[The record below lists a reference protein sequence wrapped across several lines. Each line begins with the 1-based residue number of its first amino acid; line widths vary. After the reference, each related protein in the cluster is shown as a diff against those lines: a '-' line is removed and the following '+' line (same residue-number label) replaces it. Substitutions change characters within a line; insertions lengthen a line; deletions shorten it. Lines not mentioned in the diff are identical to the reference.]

1 MLSFREA
8 STIVMLSAL
17 VSKEIGTCVVF
28 ESPNLHRQSVSF
40 PVGTTL
46 WNFDLLSSIY
56 TEVLRTLSGW
66 NIVGI
71 VWEFDDAVPV
81 RA

>member
-28 ESPNLHRQSVSF
+28 ESPNLHR
-40 PVGTTL
+40 
-46 WNFDLLSSIY
+46 
-56 TEVLRTLSGW
+56 
-66 NIVGI
+66 
-71 VWEFDDAVPV
+71 
-81 RA
+81 